1 MILFFKMYFVFHR
14 RQLYRFE

>member
-1 MILFFKMYFVFHR
+1 MYFVFHR